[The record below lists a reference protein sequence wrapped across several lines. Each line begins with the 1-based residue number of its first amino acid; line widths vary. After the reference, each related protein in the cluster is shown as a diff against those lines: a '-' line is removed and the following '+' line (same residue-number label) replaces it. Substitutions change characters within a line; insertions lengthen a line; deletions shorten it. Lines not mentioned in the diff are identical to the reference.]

1 MNCCIVIRS
10 PVLADKAVL
19 EGMGKKLKKNNVA
32 LDIVSF
38 GEDDGEKVEKLEAL
52 LNAVNNGDNSH
63 IVHIPGGE
71 RVLSDVLIR

>member
-1 MNCCIVIRS
+1 M
-10 PVLADKAVL
+10 LAEKKTL

-52 LNAVNNGDNSH
+52 LNAVNSNDNSH
-63 IVHIPGGE
+63 IVHIPSGD